1 MRRDGVPEQAVR
13 GDPDGAQKGGQPT
26 SVWGLDGAGK
36 GHTTV
41 NAFATSVCSLQLDIG
56 LHFLDLNSIAPIAF
70 GSI

>member
-1 MRRDGVPEQAVR
+1 MVFQNKQFEVTRMAPKR
-13 GDPDGAQKGGQPT
+13 GGQPT